1 MCEENKVDQ
10 FQLLGFTEEEK
21 EKYKR
26 NIDKAIINEEAKPF
40 DKEQFLL
47 QTKNALDVVVPT
59 LQTLLKEGKFIS

>member
-21 EKYKR
+21 EQYKR

-40 DKEQFLL
+40 DKERYLL
-47 QTKNALDVVVPT
+47 QTKNALDVVVPI
-59 LQTLLKEGKFIS
+59 LQTLLK